1 MDATFVAVLKKI
13 SWAGFLGTS
22 SVFAFNSTEHLR
34 MARKIQLGKVS
45 VEMEKELPDPAY
57 CQIPPDNIIQALE
70 RAPYRLHGI
79 IGPKSTGKTSIVQL
93 VARDL
98 PNVVHVEMTAAED
111 VCDVLYMRLKRSV
124 FHFPWFLNSL
134 RLDSG
139 LSSEMKVKKVFSTV
153 EKNTKKPVT
162 TVIQILPAPSSY
174 HLPKVRSPED
184 ALEEVLLSTK
194 GSMLPT
200 SAEKSFIRE
209 IKLLVSDHNIMRCL
223 FDSSEGGQFER
234 IGEPRLR
241 LYRTSELPCPLA
253 EKYLTEKFGVV
264 VDAEVKEYLRK
275 LPRRLEELRLFAE
288 CVDRKAF
295 VDVVFRS
302 CVSQIEA
309 SLKYPGAKEV
319 YKKVLKNGKIS
330 VSEYTCST
338 AKFEKVFLKTNILS
352 RDPSGNYHFQFDATA
367 EAARQICKL

>member
-57 CQIPPDNIIQALE
+57 CQIPPGDIIQALE

-79 IGPKSTGKTSIVQL
+79 IGPKSTGKTSTVQL

-111 VCDVLYMRLKRSV
+111 VCDVLYRRLKRSV

-139 LSSEMKVKKVFSTV
+139 LDSKMKVAKVFRMV

-200 SAEKSFIRE
+200 SAENSFIRQ
-209 IKLLVSDHNIMRCL
+209 IKLLVSDRNIMRCL

-241 LYRTSELPCPLA
+241 LYRTSELPWPLA
-253 EKYLTEKFGVV
+253 VKYLTEKFDVV

-275 LPRRLEELRLFAE
+275 LPRRFEELRLFAE

-295 VDVVFRS
+295 VDNVFES

-309 SLKYPGAKEV
+309 SLKYPSAKEV
-319 YKKVLKNGKIS
+319 YYKLLQNGKIR

-338 AKFEKVFLKTNILS
+338 AEFEKVFLKTNILS
-352 RDPSGNYHFQFDATA
+352 GDRSGDYHFQFDATA